1 MKTTKKLGKVIPF
14 PGAKKEE
21 TMTIFESASKLR
33 EESLARY
40 FELYKQGIISADDMA
55 FIINE

>member
-14 PGAKKEE
+14 PAKKEE

-40 FELYKQGIISADDMA
+40 FELYKQGLISADDLA